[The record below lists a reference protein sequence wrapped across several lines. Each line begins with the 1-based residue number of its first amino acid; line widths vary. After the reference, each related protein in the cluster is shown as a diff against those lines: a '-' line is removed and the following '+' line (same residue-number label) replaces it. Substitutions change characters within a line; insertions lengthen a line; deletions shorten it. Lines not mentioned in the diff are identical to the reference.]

1 MMQEKQTKSVRA
13 RDYEVGGRLSEVELA
28 DGDIGVRSA
37 EREVGVRRFTSEAT
51 PTNCGVYAGAAAEFV
66 CGGDFSRRR
75 HIQPPQTTAIIQP
88 ASALPPAPLSGL

>member
-1 MMQEKQTKSVRA
+1 MSVRA
-13 RDYEVGGRLSEVELA
+13 KDYGEGEWLSAVELA
-28 DGDIGVRSA
+28 DEAVGVRSA

-51 PTNCGVYAGAAAEFV
+51 PTDCGAYAGAAAEFV

-75 HIQPPQTTAIIQP
+75 HIQSPQTTAMIQP